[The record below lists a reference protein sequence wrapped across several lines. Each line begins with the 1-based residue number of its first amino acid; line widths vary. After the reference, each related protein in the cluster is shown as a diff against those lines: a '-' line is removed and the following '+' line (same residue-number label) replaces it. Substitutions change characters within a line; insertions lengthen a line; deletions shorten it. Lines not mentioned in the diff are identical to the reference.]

1 MIELTNIQATD
12 TVGQLRGQINTMQ
25 NDIMY
30 GQPMIGV
37 CLNPS
42 VYLFNNGSLVYSITN
57 QNGADY
63 LENLDNYLNALI
75 LPTNKKTECLVVGF
89 TGLIH
94 FLTPANVAAIVN
106 KIVIN
111 IQGIKGIVTTNRSRT
126 YTRFIT
132 PDLLGLNHKVDGNS
146 YLMYQNCRYMHITQ
160 EGQATVPPYTADI
173 RTSKKVPGN
182 LDITLSFDKGNL
194 DFTHGANGFI
204 TF

>member
-1 MIELTNIQATD
+1 MIELNNIYPTD

-25 NDIMY
+25 QQIMY

-42 VYLFNNGSLVYSITN
+42 VYFYNNGKLVYSITK

-63 LENLDNYLNALI
+63 LENIDNYLNALI
-75 LPTNKKTECLVVGF
+75 LPNRDRDECLVVGF

-94 FLTPANVAAIVN
+94 FLIPANEATIVN

-111 IQGIKGIVTTNRSRT
+111 IQAIKGIVTESRSHR
-126 YTRFIT
+126 YVKFIR
-132 PDLLGLNHKVDGNS
+132 PDLLGLNHKVDGNKH
-146 YLMYQNCRYMHITQ
+146 LMYQNCQYMHITQ
-160 EGQATVPPYTADI
+160 EGQATVPPYTAYISTIDNI
-173 RTSKKVPGN
+173 PGK

-194 DFTHGANGFI
+194 DFTNGANGFI